1 MAFEVVAMLIK
12 FIVPIL
18 RIQVEHQLNEKL
30 WEQLHV
36 EGLLQ
41 LEEEQLNNLR
51 MLDHEQQVE
60 KAFVDRHRRY
70 NKTEFQNKKLELV
83 FQTRFKLMP
92 SKLKLRWVGHYCLI
106 DGNDGTYNLG
116 AQNKEQLS

>member
-1 MAFEVVAMLIK
+1 MPTEFL
-12 FIVPIL
+12 VPSL
-18 RIQVEHQLNEKL
+18 GIQVKHWLNEKL
-30 WEQLHV
+30 SEQLWV
-36 EGLLQ
+36 EVLLW